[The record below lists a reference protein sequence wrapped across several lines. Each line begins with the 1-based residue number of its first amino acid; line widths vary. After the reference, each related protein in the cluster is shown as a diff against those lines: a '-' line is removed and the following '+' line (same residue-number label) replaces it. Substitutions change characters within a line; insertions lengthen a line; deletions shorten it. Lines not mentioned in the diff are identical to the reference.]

1 METLATG
8 NKSAIKNEIICNK
21 ELAEEIN
28 KPHIREF
35 NKRKAHSPFINK
47 LWGSDLD
54 LVVMQLIRKFNK
66 GFRFLLSV
74 IDIYSKY
81 PWVILLKNK
90 KRNYN

>member
-1 METLATG
+1 MHPRSETLATG

-21 ELAEEIN
+21 ELPEEIN

-54 LVVMQLIRKFNK
+54 LVDMQLIRKFNK
-66 GFRFLLSV
+66 DLDFCCVLLIFIV
-74 IDIYSKY
+74 NIHG
-81 PWVILLKNK
+81 LFF
-90 KRNYN
+90 